1 MGTARRPCLYSTAR
15 NEERD
20 ISAATDRHL
29 DRHPCDNR
37 RLAPLALTLART
49 LTSRP
54 RLGMAAAAEE
64 GGLCSTTRRFRPSG
78 LGWAGLGWA
87 GTGGSRWCS
96 AHPQRP
102 GRSAGA
108 QPRRPPPSF
117 RQTAGD
123 EPPLPGPCPGTPH
136 HELGGLDQRA
146 SGRQR
151 LRHACGGRG
160 AASPASPANGGFL
173 RSGQSMELP
182 WADGCL
188 GGRSPLGSHA
198 PPWTTKHLIHQ
209 VNHSS
214 PVSQSASHSPPSP
227 SSTGSLA
234 LWNFRSRQPR
244 HPLLLAVLHLRGPV

>member
-54 RLGMAAAAEE
+54 RLGIGRRRR
-64 GGLCSTTRRFRPSG
+64 GGRALQHDEAVSPQRAW
-78 LGWAGLGWA
+78 LGRAGLGWDRGVALVLRTPATSWTKRWSAAPEATTLFQADRRGRAPPA
-87 GTGGSRWCS
+87 GSLPWHTS
-96 AHPQRP
+96 
-102 GRSAGA
+102 
-108 QPRRPPPSF
+108 PR
-117 RQTAGD
+117 A
-123 EPPLPGPCPGTPH
+123 
-136 HELGGLDQRA
+136 GGLDQRA

-173 RSGQSMELP
+173 RSGQSMEPP